1 MSKGGVSLQSPKK
14 SRRSPKEV
22 RKTPKKT
29 RRYEIIA
36 YICTMKQKLTAKEEQ
51 LMTIFWEH
59 GDLFIRDLVALLPEP
74 RPHYN
79 TVATLVK
86 FLEEKGFLEREPMAN
101 TFRYHVKV
109 SEKQYRGE
117 TVGEVVAQY
126 YNNSYASLVS
136 QFVEEDKMD
145 IQELKDLIV
154 RIESQRK
161 K

>member
-1 MSKGGVSLQSPKK
+1 MSEGCVSLQSPKK
-14 SRRSPKEV
+14 SSCSPKIV
-22 RKTPKKT
+22 RKSPKNI

-117 TVGEVVAQY
+117 TVGEMVAQY

-136 QFVEEDKMD
+136 QFVEEEKMD
-145 IQELKDLIV
+145 LQELKDLIA
-154 RIESQRK
+154 RIESRK

>member
-1 MSKGGVSLQSPKK
+1 MSEDGVSLQSPKK
-14 SRRSPKEV
+14 VRKSPKKI
-22 RKTPKKT
+22 RRLKKIG
-29 RRYEIIA
+29 YL
-36 YICTMKQKLTAKEEQ
+36 CTMKQKLTAKEEQ
-51 LMTIFWEH
+51 LMTIFWEQ

-145 IQELKDLIV
+145 LQELKDLIA

-161 K
+161 Q

>member
-1 MSKGGVSLQSPKK
+1 MGTKEQREGVIQ
-14 SRRSPKEV
+14 E
-22 RKTPKKT
+22 TPKKIRNT
-29 RRYEIIA
+29 PKKIRSLEFFV
-36 YICTMKQKLTAKEEQ
+36 YICTMRQKLTAKEEQ
-51 LMTIFWEH
+51 LMTLFWEH

-109 SEKQYRGE
+109 TEKQYRGE
-117 TVGEVVAQY
+117 TVGEMVAQY

-136 QFVEEDKMD
+136 QFVEEDRMD
-145 IQELKDLIV
+145 LQELKDLIA
-154 RIESQRK
+154 RIESARK
-161 K
+161 